1 VIDAIWLIAAVFMGT
16 ILLLL
21 LLLLIRIVN
30 VVNIYLTL

>member
-1 VIDAIWLIAAVFMGT
+1 MIDAIWLIAAVFMGT

>member
-1 VIDAIWLIAAVFMGT
+1 MIDAIWLIAAVFMGT

-21 LLLLIRIVN
+21 LLLLRIVN

>member
-21 LLLLIRIVN
+21 LLLLRIVN